1 MRNALCS
8 RGGRLLELLRTASM
22 DAQRKTSLSESGTQ
36 CLTKRAPGEDSH
48 DPTGRRRAAR
58 ANAARRMVPR
68 HELLQ
73 MHGTHRYPAGLRS
86 VLRQRFASALLLAV
100 IAGAHAALVAALL
113 LHRQAFRTPP
123 EVLPTTIAV
132 SLVSPPQSTPPPVSA
147 PVPAAPPPP
156 EPAVA
161 EESAPAPKPKPT
173 KLKPRSPRTVRPS
186 EPPPPA
192 PAIATATETSP
203 AAPIAPATPPA
214 PAAPTASPL
223 AGPPSTTTASPTPP
237 RFSAD
242 YLRNPAPAYPR
253 LSRERGEEGQVKL
266 RVQVSADGRPE
277 QVEIEVSS
285 RYERLDEAAR
295 KAVLRWHFVPAQLGE
310 KPVSAWVIVP
320 ITFKLKG

>member
-1 MRNALCS
+1 
-8 RGGRLLELLRTASM
+8 
-22 DAQRKTSLSESGTQ
+22 
-36 CLTKRAPGEDSH
+36 
-48 DPTGRRRAAR
+48 
-58 ANAARRMVPR
+58 MVPR

-73 MHGTHRYPAGLRS
+73 MHGTHRYLVGPRS
-86 VLRQRFASALLLAV
+86 VLRQRFASALVLAV

-161 EESAPAPKPKPT
+161 EELAPAPKPKP
-173 KLKPRSPRTVRPS
+173 KPQSNRAVRPP

-192 PAIATATETSP
+192 PAM
-203 AAPIAPATPPA
+203 PPA

-223 AGPPSTTTASPTPP
+223 ARPPSTATASPTPP

-295 KAVLRWHFVPAQLGE
+295 KAVLRWQFVPAQLGE
-310 KPVSAWVIVP
+310 KPVSAWIIVP